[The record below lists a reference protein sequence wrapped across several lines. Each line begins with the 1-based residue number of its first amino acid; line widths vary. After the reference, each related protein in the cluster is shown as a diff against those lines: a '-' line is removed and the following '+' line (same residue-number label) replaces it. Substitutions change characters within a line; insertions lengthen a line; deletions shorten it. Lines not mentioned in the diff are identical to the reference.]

1 LEENFPIRE
10 LLMLISFAFAIFVSL
25 IIAFIPPAENTSP
38 TVPTTQENFNIE
50 SLFIALTSDGN
61 SLIEYNVR
69 LQKSVVQRT
78 NLELIGNTINDLAIS
93 DILDNPLPYRFIE
106 ETREAKINSSRVANL
121 LISYS
126 TPDLVDKRDRV
137 WTFSVNSPVP
147 FSLKMPPE
155 SQIIKLGGNN
165 STSSVRRILQEDL
178 LTFSQGHSQISYI
191 IGPQGTYAE
200 ANVVIKSAELS
211 VMDALNRFP
220 GINLT
225 DSQNLLQQATVSK
238 LNGRNLDAAKFAIDS
253 NNIVQSTV
261 KDYKSS
267 QDTLNE
273 AEIELDKIVRIDT
286 EDKYYLESLLNEANI
301 QFHNG
306 QYDLA
311 RLSAEDLI
319 IRLSQNREN
328 SSGIQLTTPARD
340 NDNESYQWSITT
352 YVLIGVLAT
361 LALAILMLVRKTHYR
376 KSLSGILP
384 TLTHLNT
391 SKTGRAHHNK
401 QMDESPT
408 SSSSSPP
415 LRIPHRSLIP
425 SSSSSLSTESEA
437 PESSFDPVRSNEPN
451 LDAST
456 SLPSS
461 LPTPSSSSALTTPP
475 FSSTSSRTSPLNQA
489 IKQILLERPHLRTED
504 EQLLKLLA
512 DKQGAAFESD
522 IRNALLLPKTSVW
535 RLVRRLERE
544 ELIDVIKIDNQNLI
558 KLKV

>member
-1 LEENFPIRE
+1 LEDNLPIRE
-10 LLMLISFAFAIFVSL
+10 LLILISFAFAIFVSL
-25 IIAFIPPAENTSP
+25 ITAFTPSAENTSP
-38 TVPTTQENFNIE
+38 IVPTTQENFNIE

-61 SLIEYNVR
+61 ALIEYDVR
-69 LQKSVVQRT
+69 LQESVVQT
-78 NLELIGNTINDLAIS
+78 TSLELIGNTINDLAIS

-155 SQIIKLGGNN
+155 SQVIKLGGNN

-178 LTFSQGHSQISYI
+178 LTFSQGYSQISYI

-200 ANVVIKSAELS
+200 ANAVIKSAELS
-211 VMDALNRFP
+211 VKDALNRFP

-238 LNGRNLDAAKFAIDS
+238 LNGRNLDAAKYAIDS
-253 NNIVQSTV
+253 NNIVQNTV
-261 KDYKSS
+261 KDYKAS

-273 AEIELDKIVRIDT
+273 AEVELDKIARIGT
-286 EDKYYLESLLNEANI
+286 EDEYYLESLLNEANI

-319 IRLSQNREN
+319 IRLNQNREN
-328 SSGIQLTTPARD
+328 SSGKQLTTPARD
-340 NDNESYQWSITT
+340 NDKENYQWSITT

-361 LALAILMLVRKTHYR
+361 LVLAILMLVRKTHYR

-384 TLTHLNT
+384 TLPHPNT
-391 SKTGRAHHNK
+391 KTDRGHHNK
-401 QMDESPT
+401 QMDENPS
-408 SSSSSPP
+408 SSSSSPT

-425 SSSSSLSTESEA
+425 SSSSSFSTESEA
-437 PESSFDPVRSNEPN
+437 PKSSFNPVRSNEPI
-451 LDAST
+451 LDASR
-456 SLPSS
+456 SSPST
-461 LPTPSSSSALTTPP
+461 LPTPSSSSP
-475 FSSTSSRTSPLNQA
+475 FSSTSSRTSLLNHA
-489 IKQILLERPHLRTED
+489 IKRILLERSHLRTED

-522 IRNALLLPKTSVW
+522 IRNTLLLPKTSVW
-535 RLVRRLERE
+535 RLIRRLERE
-544 ELIDVIKIDNQNLI
+544 EIIDVIKIDNQNLI
-558 KLKV
+558 KLRV

>member
-1 LEENFPIRE
+1 
-10 LLMLISFAFAIFVSL
+10 MLISFAFAIFVSL
-25 IIAFIPPAENTSP
+25 VIAFIPSAENTSP
-38 TVPTTQENFNIE
+38 TDPTTQENFNIE

-61 SLIEYNVR
+61 ALIEYDVK
-69 LQKSVVQRT
+69 LQKSIVQRT

-106 ETREAKINSSRVANL
+106 ETREAKINSSRVVNL

-155 SQIIKLGGNN
+155 SQIIKFGGNN
-165 STSSVRRILQEDL
+165 STSSVRRILQDDL
-178 LTFSQGHSQISYI
+178 LTFSQGYSQISYI
-191 IGPQGTYAE
+191 IGPQGTYSE

-211 VMDALNRFP
+211 VKDALNRFP
-220 GINLT
+220 GVNLT

-238 LNGRNLDAAKFAIDS
+238 LNGRNLDAAKYAIDS
-253 NNIVQSTV
+253 NNIVQSTIQ
-261 KDYKSS
+261 DYKSS

-286 EDKYYLESLLNEANI
+286 EDKYYLESLLNEANM

-328 SSGIQLTTPARD
+328 SSGKQLTTPARD
-340 NDNESYQWSITT
+340 DDNENHQWSITT

-384 TLTHLNT
+384 TLPHPYT
-391 SKTGRAHHNK
+391 SKTGRGHHNK
-401 QMDESPT
+401 QMDESPL

-415 LRIPHRSLIP
+415 LRTPPRSPIP
-425 SSSSSLSTESEA
+425 SSFSSFSAESEA
-437 PESSFDPVRSNEPN
+437 PKNPLDPARSNEPN

-456 SLPSS
+456 SSPSS
-461 LPTPSSSSALTTPP
+461 LPIPSSSSALTTPP
-475 FSSTSSRTSPLNQA
+475 FSSTSSRTSLLNHA

-512 DKQGAAFESD
+512 DKQGAAFEND
-522 IRNALLLPKTSVW
+522 IRNKLLLPKTSVW